1 MKKKDAQLLEFIF
14 GILYFL
20 FAIGMWLFVI
30 YITF

>member
-1 MKKKDAQLLEFIF
+1 MKKKDIQLFDFIF

-20 FAIGMWLFVI
+20 CAIGMWLFVI